1 MLEDAWLSEEVR
13 HRRAILQDS
22 TIHGTLPNLHKW
34 QVEGA
39 FPRAGW
45 REVGSCCLVGVG
57 VTDTGESC
65 VSQEGTE
72 A

>member
-22 TIHGTLPNLHKW
+22 TIHGIFSNLHKG

-39 FPRAGW
+39 FPKAGW
-45 REVGSCCLVGVG
+45 REVGSRCWVGVG

-65 VSQEGTE
+65 VS
-72 A
+72 